1 MHNDESA
8 SSVVAGLMEFW
19 LHEWIECLEEGV
31 IEECNYTPFHSS
43 IASFTSGSQQALIK
57 NNIAN
62 DFSITHFVSSNSN
75 VRDRKETDTRS
86 VNK

>member
-62 DFSITHFVSSNSN
+62 DFTIRITHFVS
-75 VRDRKETDTRS
+75 
-86 VNK
+86 